1 MTVDFSRTFVLAG
14 EPSHVASIAIVDPE
28 HFYPD
33 APHSRCAYRRAAKSH
48 RTPQIVREGLLRMS
62 PMNYTLQPTPYTLL
76 INPSPYR
83 LLEWAKRSHI
93 QSLIYALPATDNQLT
108 LEYWVHDNSSS
119 GAYRLEQ
126 SVEIPLAADTIAVQ
140 MGDYQC
146 QVPISLLQE
155 AHRTIQT
162 NLVPL
167 REKTAWDDTT
177 LLHHATNLTGIKA
190 AMLRKK
196 LYDPHHP

>member
-108 LEYWVHDNSSS
+108 LEYWVHDSSS

-126 SVEIPLAADTIAVQ
+126 SIEIPLAADTIAVQ
-140 MGDYQC
+140 MEDYQC

-162 NLVPL
+162 NLAPL
-167 REKTAWDDTT
+167 REKTTWDDTT

>member
-108 LEYWVHDNSSS
+108 LEYWVHDNSS
-119 GAYRLEQ
+119 GGEYRLEQ

-162 NLVPL
+162 NLAPL
-167 REKTAWDDTT
+167 RKKTAWDDTT

-196 LYDPHHP
+196 TV

>member
-108 LEYWVHDNSSS
+108 LEYWVHDDSSS

-162 NLVPL
+162 NLAPL
-167 REKTAWDDTT
+167 RKKTAWDDTT

>member
-48 RTPQIVREGLLRMS
+48 RTPQIVREGLLRMC

-108 LEYWVHDNSSS
+108 LEYWVHDSSS

-162 NLVPL
+162 NLAPL
-167 REKTAWDDTT
+167 HEKTAWDDTT

>member
-1 MTVDFSRTFVLAG
+1 MPLNFDQALLLDGCRSYI
-14 EPSHVASIAIVDPE
+14 ASVAIVDPE
-28 HFYPD
+28 HFYLD

-48 RTPQIVREGLLRMS
+48 RTPQIVREGLLRMC

-126 SVEIPLAADTIAVQ
+126 SIEIPLAADTIAVQ

-196 LYDPHHP
+196 LYDPHHS

>member
-48 RTPQIVREGLLRMS
+48 RTPQIVREGLLRMC

-119 GAYRLEQ
+119 GEYRLEQ
-126 SVEIPLAADTIAVQ
+126 SIEIPLAADTIAVQ

-162 NLVPL
+162 NLAPL
-167 REKTAWDDTT
+167 REKTVWDDTT